1 MSNLVQIVKAAN
13 FAAIKHKNQRR
24 KDPEGNP
31 YINHPLGV
39 AHILTTAKVED
50 IEVIVGAILHDT
62 VEDTNTTFDEI
73 EAEFGKSVREI
84 VGEVTDDKNLSKEE
98 RKRLQIVRAPHK
110 SRKAKLVKLADKLYN
125 ITDLERATPQGWSD
139 ERKMQYFLWSA
150 KVVLGLRGSNQIIED
165 KIDEVLTRNGIEKP
179 KEVRLDESEI
189 NE

>member
-1 MSNLVQIVKAAN
+1 M
-13 FAAIKHKNQRR
+13 
-24 KDPEGNP
+24 
-31 YINHPLGV
+31 
-39 AHILTTAKVED
+39 
-50 IEVIVGAILHDT
+50 
-62 VEDTNTTFDEI
+62 
-73 EAEFGKSVREI
+73 
-84 VGEVTDDKNLSKEE
+84 
-98 RKRLQIVRAPHK
+98 
-110 SRKAKLVKLADKLYN
+110 VKLADKLYN